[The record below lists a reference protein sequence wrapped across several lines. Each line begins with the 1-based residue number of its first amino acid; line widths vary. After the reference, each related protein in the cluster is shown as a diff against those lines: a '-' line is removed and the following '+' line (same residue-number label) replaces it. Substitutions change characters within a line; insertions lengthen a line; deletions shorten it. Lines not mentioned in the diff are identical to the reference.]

1 MGEDKKK
8 LIVQEAKG
16 MIKMMCSAGMSPNIR
31 GCVRQIAERHLGKKL
46 VNEKLIDNITAIYIR
61 LKVSISRFV

>member
-1 MGEDKKK
+1 
-8 LIVQEAKG
+8 KG

-46 VNEKLIDNITAIYIR
+46 VNEKLIDNITDIMIH
-61 LKVSISRFV
+61 KGV